1 MKVTAII
8 KNVSDSFFLGFG
20 DSIQGLNNMTD
31 LEKFNYL
38 MNKGVSSPDTVTTKV
53 GGNMFRDKVE
63 LNQLRRKPFSLTYK
77 LENRKGYKLATF
89 ELTAY

>member
-8 KNVSDSFFLGFG
+8 KNVSEQFFIGYG
-20 DSIQGLNNMTD
+20 DSIAGLNNLSD

-38 MNKGVSSPDTVTTKV
+38 MNKGVSNPETVTTKV

-63 LNQLRRKPFSLTYK
+63 LNQIRRKPFSIDYK

-89 ELTAY
+89 EITPI